1 MPIDLQTKTLP
12 VAPTGPQIRTAL
24 VGDSV
29 VVETEINR
37 VSAKVDSQYNETLA
51 ATTAANVIA
60 AQAAQTAAAASQGI
74 ATQKAVD
81 AAAAAASA
89 VAVVTGGTASLV
101 PAAGKIPLADANGRI
116 DVRWLGTVINDIGRA
131 GAQGFGVG
139 ICPALPA
146 GFTPMLGASDPAS
159 DNYGNY
165 TYSDGSVMV
174 WVPAF
179 FYKYGDGV
187 NGLAANLV
195 DIRPESAYASVA
207 HAVAEGYALHRAFYD
222 GGAVQRGV
230 MVDKYQVS
238 NNVGTASSLKN
249 GNPLTPYATHNP
261 FSGLTGAPANIYAS
275 AFAVCKTRGA
285 LFFPSSRFI
294 FSALALL
301 ALAHA
306 NASTATTYC
315 AWYQVGAN
323 FPKGNNNNALH
334 DANDSTVVYT
344 TDGYPNCGQ
353 TGSGLPFAKTTHNGQ
368 NSGIADLNGN
378 LWEITPG
385 LTCIG
390 VQKTITAATQ
400 ANPCQLTV
408 VGHGLVT
415 GAAVEIFGI
424 TGMVE
429 LNGKIYTATVVD
441 ANNVT
446 LDGVNSTAFAAYT
459 AGGAVRAGTLYALKT
474 SVAMKNVTSGNT
486 LATDHWGA
494 TGVAAQF
501 DAITLSFLTIYPNNA
516 NYERFGSGSNPVL
529 SAATSGA
536 EWIKAGA
543 GLPVAGG
550 WGASGA
556 TQFGQDMLYQALVN
570 ELCPISGSNW
580 GDNSAAGVWSLYL
593 ANTRSTS
600 GSLVGCRAAL
610 YL

>member
-1 MPIDLQTKTLP
+1 MADAVTLEAE
-12 VAPTGPQIRTAL
+12 V
-24 VGDSV
+24 
-29 VVETEINR
+29 NR
-37 VSAKVDSQYNETLA
+37 VAEKADAEYNQQ
-51 ATTAANVIA
+51 IA
-60 AQAAQTAAAASQGI
+60 
-74 ATQKAVD
+74 VN
-81 AAAAAASA
+81 AAASA
-89 VAVVTGGTASLV
+89 VSAQVAQSTSTASAAVSTQKAAEAAASAASAAAVVTGGTASLT
-101 PAAGKIPLADANGRI
+101 PSAGKIPLADANGFI
-116 DVRWLGTVINDIGRA
+116 DPRWIRLAVNDIGRV
-131 GAQGFGVG
+131 GTQGFGIG

-146 GFTPMLGASDPAS
+146 GFTPMAGTSDPTT

-179 FYKYGDGV
+179 FYKYGDGT

-195 DIRPESAYASVA
+195 DIKPESAYASAA

-222 GGAVQRGV
+222 GGVVQRGV

-238 NNVGTASSLKN
+238 NNAGTASSLKN
-249 GNPLTPYATHNP
+249 GNPLSSNAAHNP
-261 FSGLTGAPANIYAS
+261 FSGLTGAPSNIYAS
-275 AFAVCKTRGA
+275 AFAACKTRGA
-285 LFFPSSRFI
+285 SFFPSSRFI
-294 FSALALL
+294 YSALALL

-334 DANDSTVVYT
+334 DASDVTVVYT

-378 LWEITPG
+378 IWEITPG
-385 LTCIG
+385 LNCIG
-390 VQKTITAATQ
+390 VSKTITAATQ
-400 ANPCQLTV
+400 ASPCKITS

-415 GAAVEIFGI
+415 GAVVEIFNI
-424 TGMVE
+424 VGMVE
-429 LNGKIYTATVVD
+429 LNGKLFTATVVD
-441 ANNVT
+441 ADNFT

-459 AGGAVRAGTLYALKT
+459 SGGTSRYGTLYALKT

-486 LATDHWGA
+486 LSTDHWGA

-501 DAITLSFLTIYPNNA
+501 DAITFPFLTTYPNNA

-529 SAATSGA
+529 SAATSGT
-536 EWIKAGA
+536 EWAKAGA

-550 WGASGA
+550 WGASGT
-556 TQFGQDMLYQALVN
+556 TQFGQDQLYQALVN
-570 ELCPISGSNW
+570 ELCPISGSSW
-580 GDNSAAGVWSLYL
+580 SDYSGAGVWSLNLYYTRGTS
-593 ANTRSTS
+593 ANY
-600 GSLVGCRAAL
+600 VGCRAAL